1 MIEISNLSLIR
12 DNVTILNQIQ
22 VTIQDGETWILL
34 GRNGAGKTSLIN
46 LIYGYDWA
54 TSGTI
59 KVFGMEY
66 GSHPLLPIQKQ
77 IGILQSNQQAN
88 LLQKNLTVHEIL
100 ITGIHSTLGLYKN
113 ISDNDSKLADQFL
126 EDNSLLP
133 LRNRMFG
140 QLSSGEKSKTLL
152 LRSIILSPKILIL
165 DEPTSSLDLRACF
178 DFFLLLQ
185 SIIKKENLTCILVVH
200 RLDDIPKFFSH
211 IALLKEGRIIHSG
224 DLKSQFTLENL
235 SNLYDLQISEL
246 KAYLQSHS
254 IHSWLQ

>member
-1 MIEISNLSLIR
+1 
-12 DNVTILNQIQ
+12 
-22 VTIQDGETWILL
+22 
-34 GRNGAGKTSLIN
+34 
-46 LIYGYDWA
+46 
-54 TSGTI
+54 
-59 KVFGMEY
+59 
-66 GSHPLLPIQKQ
+66 
-77 IGILQSNQQAN
+77 
-88 LLQKNLTVHEIL
+88 
-100 ITGIHSTLGLYKN
+100 
-113 ISDNDSKLADQFL
+113 
-126 EDNSLLP
+126 
-133 LRNRMFG
+133 MFG
-140 QLSSGEKSKTLL
+140 QLSSGEKSKILL

-178 DFFLLLQ
+178 DFFHLLQ